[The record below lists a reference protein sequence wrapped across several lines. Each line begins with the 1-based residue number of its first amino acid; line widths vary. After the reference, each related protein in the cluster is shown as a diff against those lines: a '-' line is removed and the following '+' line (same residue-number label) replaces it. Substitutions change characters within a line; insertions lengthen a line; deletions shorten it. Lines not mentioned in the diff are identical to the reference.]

1 MTQSPASDA
10 TPICLQSK
18 VIPGQFSL
26 KFLHGLVALGIKFDL
41 SLDEIVEMPEVV
53 GLDGAESL
61 HQQLGD
67 LHLLV
72 VLGLGDAKFV
82 LGLSTIEQSVLV
94 GNLRL
99 SDLEATEEFGKM
111 ICGTF

>member
-1 MTQSPASDA
+1 MHGGVTLGVVLD
-10 TPICLQSK
+10 LRLHK
-18 VIPGQFSL
+18 V
-26 KFLHGLVALGIKFDL
+26 
-41 SLDEIVEMPEVV
+41 VEVPEVV

-94 GNLRL
+94 WKSPDTRPTLPRTSVGAFQHPSPNISSIGSR
-99 SDLEATEEFGKM
+99 G
-111 ICGTF
+111 

>member
-1 MTQSPASDA
+1 M
-10 TPICLQSK
+10 
-18 VIPGQFSL
+18 
-26 KFLHGLVALGIKFDL
+26 HGLVALGIKFDL

-82 LGLSTIEQSVLV
+82 LGLSTTNNESWFGSL
-94 GNLRL
+94 LP